1 MTEQQASTSEGTI
14 NNNLIKDKIDL
25 TVGNSFANDMVNDDT
40 TIPSMPLNT
49 DNKIKKERKPRA
61 KKSNK
66 LTDDQIRLNHVSSEK
81 RRREMVRQ
89 IYDELVT
96 LVPDL
101 QKNENRSELIIYLKT
116 KNYLNYLYQKNELLR
131 NKIINK
137 NDSNDYGNDNEIVQ
151 NLKWELKKKE

>member
-1 MTEQQASTSEGTI
+1 MTEQQDSI
-14 NNNLIKDKIDL
+14 NKDVTDNNLFKDKTDSTIQ
-25 TVGNSFANDMVNDDT
+25 NSFTNHTDTDDT
-40 TIPSMPLNT
+40 TIPLIPLDT
-49 DNKIKKERKPRA
+49 DNKIKKDRKPRA

-66 LTDDQIRLNHVSSEK
+66 LTDDQIRLNHVTSEK

-116 KNYLNYLYQKNELLR
+116 KNYLTYLYQKNELLR
-131 NKIINK
+131 NKLINK
-137 NDSNDYGNDNEIVQ
+137 NNSEDFRNDNEIIQ
-151 NLKWELKKKE
+151 NLKWELKKK

>member
-1 MTEQQASTSEGTI
+1 MTEQQASTSEETI

>member
-1 MTEQQASTSEGTI
+1 MEQHSPI
-14 NNNLIKDKIDL
+14 NKDAMANNLFKDEIDS
-25 TVGNSFANDMVNDDT
+25 TVDDSFVNHTVNDNDA
-40 TIPSMPLNT
+40 TIPSIPLQTN
-49 DNKIKKERKPRA
+49 NKIKKERKPRA

-66 LTDDQIRLNHVSSEK
+66 LSDDQIRLNHVSSEK

-116 KNYLNYLYQKNELLR
+116 KNYLSYLYQKNESLR
-131 NKIINK
+131 NKLIDK
-137 NDSNDYGNDNEIVQ
+137 NNSNDNETIQ
-151 NLKWELKKKE
+151 NLKWELGKKK

>member
-1 MTEQQASTSEGTI
+1 MEQQDSVNKETMD
-14 NNNLIKDKIDL
+14 NNLFKDGIDSM
-25 TVGNSFANDMVNDDT
+25 VDDPFANHTANDDEAS
-40 TIPSMPLNT
+40 IPSIPLQT

-66 LTDDQIRLNHVSSEK
+66 LSDDQIRLNHVSSEK

-116 KNYLNYLYQKNELLR
+116 KNYLSYLYQKNESLR
-131 NKIINK
+131 NKLTDK
-137 NDSNDYGNDNEIVQ
+137 NNSNDNEMIQ
-151 NLKWELKKKE
+151 NLKWELGKKK